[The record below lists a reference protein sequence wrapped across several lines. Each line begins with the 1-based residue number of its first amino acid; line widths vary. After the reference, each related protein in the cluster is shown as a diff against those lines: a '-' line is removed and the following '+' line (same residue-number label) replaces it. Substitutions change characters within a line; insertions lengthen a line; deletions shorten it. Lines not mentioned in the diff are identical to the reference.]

1 MGETV
6 CERRDGIRESN
17 WPGNG
22 TGNNI
27 ITREGDS
34 LKLLGGDTD
43 IVSPGVDWKPVVIS
57 RAGF

>member
-1 MGETV
+1 M